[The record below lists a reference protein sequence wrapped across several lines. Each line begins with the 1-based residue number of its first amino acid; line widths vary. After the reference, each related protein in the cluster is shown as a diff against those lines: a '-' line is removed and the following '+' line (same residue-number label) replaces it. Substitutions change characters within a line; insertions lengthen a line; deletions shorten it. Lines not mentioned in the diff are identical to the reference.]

1 MVTVVFKVVKTFRV
15 VGTFLEHI
23 EILKHASSIIV
34 FIIVLFI
41 YLLLH
46 WICVTVHT
54 FSLVATTGGYSSLRW
69 VLWLQS
75 STGLRKCDS

>member
-1 MVTVVFKVVKTFRV
+1 MVTVVFKVKSFRV
-15 VGTFLEHI
+15 LGTFLEHI

-46 WICVTVHT
+46 WVYVTART
-54 FSLVATTGGYSSLRW
+54 FSLVATTAGYSSLRW
-69 VLWLQS
+69 VLLLQK
-75 STGLRKCDS
+75 STVFRKCDS